1 MNDFCIIVF
10 SHADNEEKE
19 EILYNSLL
27 SIKQLSISTILASHI
42 PVSERN
48 QNLCDYYV
56 KDNNNLILSESDI
69 ISNPVEISKD
79 IYNTT
84 DYFGGLKFETSVF
97 KKTYQAGVF
106 NLYISAFRFANNI
119 GFKNAIL
126 WEFDYVLG
134 DKSVDFINDSINR
147 FLSDGIECLY
157 FNSIINMFNN
167 NIIQKSIDCCYAIPA
182 FFNLEKFNSIC
193 PINFINNG
201 KEYNEI
207 SRLMIMEQW
216 IKSEIVDRC
225 ERKIEYPYDYYNNL
239 LPDTKLGQV
248 HSQRESY
255 LLSGLRSGLY
265 FNDDK
270 TSLCLLFANMSL
282 TLLNSDIQIYNND
295 GDLILNIKKELY
307 PKNWSYEFLNNEI
320 IELCKSKKGCLIKET
335 VEDLNTNKVDI
346 FEYVINEE
354 NIDFVCKLK
363 KFS

>member
-19 EILYNSLL
+19 EILYNSLK
-27 SIKQLSISTILASHI
+27 SIKCLNISVILASHI

-48 QNLCDYYV
+48 QKLCDYYI

-69 ISNPVEISKD
+69 ISNPVDISKD

-106 NLYISAFRFANNI
+106 NLYISSFRFANNI

-126 WEFDYVLG
+126 WEFDYILG
-134 DKSVDFINDSINR
+134 EKSVDFISYSINR
-147 FLSDGIECLY
+147 ILSEGIECIY

-193 PINFINNG
+193 PTSFIKNG

-207 SRLMIMEQW
+207 SKLMIMEQW
-216 IKSEIVDRC
+216 VKSEIVDNF
-225 ERKIEYPYDYYNNL
+225 EIKIEYPYDHYKNL
-239 LPDTKLGQV
+239 LPDTELGQV
-248 HSQRESY
+248 HSQRDNY

-282 TLLNSDIQIYNND
+282 TLLSSNIQIYNDDN
-295 GDLILNIKKELY
+295 LIFDVKRDLY
-307 PKNWSYEFLNNEI
+307 PKNWYYEFLNSEI
-320 IELCKSKKGCLIKET
+320 IDLCKSKKGCIIKET

-346 FEYVINEE
+346 FEYSINEK